1 MGKLPAGMM
10 FYTGSKMTPEIFQF
24 MNKMLYSSTKGSDS
38 EEAKQI
44 AAALE
49 ELGKAGPGVRVDAM
63 GLPMAGLQV
72 NTYSNPK
79 QAVAAQLKLIQSLG
93 DGAAF
98 QSGVIKGKPVVAT
111 SAKRYGDFDLHQV
124 KIDWDLQKMAAGFSG
139 DMAVPEDVAK
149 QMQEMMKKLLGESTN
164 IWFGTDGKVM
174 ILATAPNWEEA
185 EKLLDQYSKG
195 KGTVGEVAE
204 FTQVRKSL
212 PADSSMLVLVDFPR
226 YMSTVVE
233 MLKPMFGG
241 FLPLPPNYPA
251 KLPKDSAT
259 YVGISAGIK
268 DNKISFDMVIPAT
281 TINNIYKAFVVPF
294 MQGDL

>member
-1 MGKLPAGMM
+1 
-10 FYTGSKMTPEIFQF
+10 
-24 MNKMLYSSTKGSDS
+24 MNKMLYNSTKGSDS

-49 ELGKAGPGVRVDAM
+49 EMAKAGPGVRVDAM

-72 NTYSNPK
+72 NTYSNPR
-79 QAVAAQLKLIQSLG
+79 QAVDAQLKLIQALG

-98 QSGVIKGKPVVAT
+98 QSGVIKGKPVVNK
-111 SAKRYGDFDLHQV
+111 SARRYGDFDLHQV

-139 DMAVPEDVAK
+139 DMEVPEEVAK

-174 ILATAPNWEEA
+174 LLATAPTWEEA

-204 FTQVRKSL
+204 FTKARKAL
-212 PADSSMLVLVDFPR
+212 PEDSSMLVLVDLPR
-226 YMSTVVE
+226 YLSTVVE
-233 MLKPMFGG
+233 MIKPMFGG

-251 KLPKDSAT
+251 KLPRDSAS

-268 DNKISFDMVIPAT
+268 DNKISFDMVIRAS
-281 TINNIYKAFVVPF
+281 TINNAYKAFVVPF